1 MSTRTS
7 SGEFPVLP
15 PKAGSV
21 RLARGRILVAPDS
34 FKGTLTAAD
43 AALAM
48 GRGVRRALPRASVM
62 LRPVSDG
69 GEGFIDA
76 LIPFMGGSPAWTE
89 VHGPLPGQKVRA
101 RWALV
106 GKGTTAVIEMASA
119 AGLALV
125 PPGRRDPCLTTTFG
139 VGELILSALKRNVG
153 SILIGIGGSAT
164 NDGGAGM
171 AAALGVK
178 FLDPSGAELPPG
190 GDALA
195 DLARIDTAGLDPRL
209 AQTAV
214 TVACDVTN
222 PLTGS
227 EGASF
232 IFGPQKGGDPARVA
246 RLDRALRRYAELI
259 RSDLGLEIEAVPG
272 SGAAGGLGAGL
283 IAFCNA
289 RLTSGIDVVLDV
301 TGFDDVLAS
310 SDLVLTGE
318 GRIDAQT
325 RSGKALSGILRRART
340 RHVPV
345 AAVAGS
351 VEGPESAYVG
361 GEGFIALAALGDG
374 SAPGSSAVRNASR
387 LLEEKTRALVHT
399 LIAWES

>member
-7 SGEFPVLP
+7 SGASPGLL

-34 FKGTLTAAD
+34 FKGTLSAAE
-43 AALAM
+43 AAMAM
-48 GRGVRRALPRASVM
+48 GRGVRRALPRASVT

-76 LIPFMGGSPAWTE
+76 LIPFMGGTPVRTE
-89 VHGPLPGQKVRA
+89 VQGPLPGQRVRA

-106 GKGTTAVIEMASA
+106 GKGTTAVIEIASA
-119 AGLALV
+119 AGLMLV
-125 PPGRRDPCLTTTFG
+125 PPGKRDPRVTTTFG
-139 VGELILSALKRNVG
+139 VGELIRSALKRNVG
-153 SILIGIGGSAT
+153 SILVGIGGSAT

-171 AAALGVK
+171 ASALGVK
-178 FLDPSGAELPPG
+178 FLDSSGSALPPG
-190 GDALA
+190 GGALA
-195 DLARIDTAGLDPRL
+195 DLAHIDVTGLDGRL
-209 AQTAV
+209 ADTAV

-227 EGASF
+227 DGASR
-232 IFGPQKGGDPARVA
+232 IFGPQKGGDPAAVA
-246 RLDRALRRYAELI
+246 LLDRALHRYADVLL
-259 RSDLGLEIEAVPG
+259 RDLGVDVETIPG

-289 RLTSGIDVVLDV
+289 RLTSGIDLVLDV
-301 TGFDDVLAS
+301 TGFDDALGS
-310 SDLVLTGE
+310 TDLVLTGE

-325 RSGKALSGILRRART
+325 RSGKALSGILRRARA

-351 VEGPESAYVG
+351 VESAVEDYIGPD
-361 GEGFIALAALGDG
+361 GFIALAALDDG
-374 SAPGSSAVRNASR
+374 SVTRGAAMKNASR
-387 LLEEKTRALVHT
+387 LLEERTRAMVHT

>member
-1 MSTRTS
+1 M
-7 SGEFPVLP
+7 
-15 PKAGSV
+15 
-21 RLARGRILVAPDS
+21 
-34 FKGTLTAAD
+34 
-43 AALAM
+43 AM
-48 GRGVRRALPRASVM
+48 GRGVRRALPRASVT

-76 LIPFMGGSPAWTE
+76 LIPFMGGTPVRTE
-89 VHGPLPGQKVRA
+89 VHGPLPGQRVRA

-119 AGLALV
+119 AGLTLV
-125 PPGRRDPCLTTTFG
+125 PPGKRDPRITTTFG
-139 VGELILSALKRNVG
+139 VGELIRSARKRNVG

-171 AAALGVK
+171 ASALGVE
-178 FLDPSGAELPPG
+178 FLDSSGAPLTLG
-190 GDALA
+190 GASLVGLD
-195 DLARIDTAGLDPRL
+195 RIDTKGLDSRL

-227 EGASF
+227 DGASR
-232 IFGPQKGGDPARVA
+232 IFGPQKGGAPAAVDL
-246 RLDRALRRYAELI
+246 LDRALHRYAGVL
-259 RSDLGLEIEAVPG
+259 RKDLGLDLESLPG

-289 RLTSGIDVVLDV
+289 RLSSGIDVVLDV
-301 TGFDDVLAS
+301 TGFDDALGS

-325 RSGKALSGILRRART
+325 RSGKALSGILRRARA

-351 VEGPESAYVG
+351 VEGAEADYLG
-361 GEGFIALAALGDG
+361 EEGFVALAALDDG
-374 SAPGSSAVRNASR
+374 SAPPGGAMKSASR
-387 LLEEKTRALVHT
+387 VLEEKTRAMLLT

>member
-1 MSTRTS
+1 M
-7 SGEFPVLP
+7 
-15 PKAGSV
+15 
-21 RLARGRILVAPDS
+21 RLDSGRILVAPDS
-34 FKGTLTAAD
+34 FKGTLSAAE
-43 AALAM
+43 ASVAM
-48 GRGVRRALPRASVM
+48 GRGVRRALPRASVR
-62 LRPVSDG
+62 LHPVSDG

-76 LIPFMGGSPAWTE
+76 LIPFMGGAPHRTE
-89 VHGPLPGQKVRA
+89 VRGPLPGQRVRA

-125 PPGRRDPCLTTTFG
+125 PHGKRDPRVTPTFG
-139 VGELILSALKRNVG
+139 VGELILRALKRNVG
-153 SILIGIGGSAT
+153 SILVGIGGSAT

-171 AAALGVK
+171 ASALGVK
-178 FLDPSGAELPPG
+178 FLNPSGAPLPPG
-190 GDALA
+190 GGALS
-195 DLARIDTAGLDPRL
+195 DLARIDVGGLDPRL
-209 AQTAV
+209 AHTAV

-222 PLTGS
+222 PLTGPH
-227 EGASF
+227 GASR
-232 IFGPQKGGDPARVA
+232 IFGPQKGGDPSAVA
-246 RLDRALRRYAELI
+246 ALDMALRRYAKVL
-259 RSDLGLEIEAVPG
+259 RTDLGLDVESIPG

-289 RLTSGIDVVLDV
+289 RLASGIDVVLDV
-301 TGFDDVLAS
+301 TGFDDALAS

-325 RSGKALSGILRRART
+325 RSGKALSGILRRARA

-351 VEGPESAYVG
+351 VECAVEDYIGPD
-361 GEGFIALAALGDG
+361 GFIALAALDDG
-374 SAPGSSAVRNASR
+374 SVLPGAAMKNAAR
-387 LLEEKTRALVHT
+387 LLEERTYALVLT

>member
-1 MSTRTS
+1 
-7 SGEFPVLP
+7 
-15 PKAGSV
+15 V
-21 RLARGRILVAPDS
+21 RLH
-34 FKGTLTAAD
+34 
-43 AALAM
+43 
-48 GRGVRRALPRASVM
+48 
-62 LRPVSDG
+62 PVSDG

-76 LIPFMGGSPAWTE
+76 LIPFMGGTPVRTE
-89 VHGPLPGQKVRA
+89 VRGPLQGQKVLA

-125 PPGRRDPCLTTTFG
+125 PPGQRDPRVTTTFG
-139 VGELILSALKRNVG
+139 VGQLIRSALKKNVG

-178 FLDPSGAELPPG
+178 FLDSSGAELGQG
-190 GDALA
+190 GGPLA
-195 DLARIDTAGLDPRL
+195 DLAHVDVRGLDPRL
-209 AQTAV
+209 ADTAV
-214 TVACDVTN
+214 TVASDVTN
-222 PLTGS
+222 LLTGP
-227 EGASF
+227 EGASR
-232 IFGPQKGGDPARVA
+232 IFGPQKGGDRSAVA
-246 RLDRALRRYAELI
+246 ALEGALRHYAAVL
-259 RSDLGLEIEAVPG
+259 RTDLGLDVATIPG

-301 TGFDDVLAS
+301 TGFDDALGS

-325 RSGKALSGILRRART
+325 RSGKAISGILRRARA

-345 AAVAGS
+345 AAVVGS
-351 VEGPESAYVG
+351 FEGAATEYVG
-361 GEGFIALAALGDG
+361 GEGFVALEALDDG
-374 SAPGSSAVRNASR
+374 SVPPGAAMSDASR
-387 LLEEKTRALVHT
+387 LLEERTHAMLLT